1 MIELQGKY
9 NTAKV
14 FTDNVDDDTISQIIE
29 VLNQKFVKDSK
40 IRIMSDAHKGV
51 GCVIGTTMTIQ
62 DKIVANL
69 VGVDISCGMNVTQ
82 ISNKNI
88 DLEKLD
94 VVIRKNIPSGFAI
107 RGSAH
112 DYSER
117 IEFEEIKAETNLQ
130 RARSSVG
137 TLGSGNH
144 FIELDKDEDNNY
156 YIVIHSGSRNLGKQI
171 AEYWQ
176 KVAINKLKENYRNEI
191 NDAISICV
199 KAGKPDL
206 IEDVRSKVQKPPTDS
221 LCYLQG
227 EDFRSYLSDV
237 KIAGEFA
244 NANRSAMANI
254 IVEKMG
260 FDIVDN
266 FTTVHNYIDL
276 ETMILRKGAVSAKLG
291 ERLIIPINM
300 RDGSIIAYG
309 KGNPD
314 WNFSAPHGAG
324 RIMGRGEARR
334 SLSMEEYKDTMKDI
348 YTTSVNQSTLDEAPM
363 AYKNMDEIINN
374 TEDTITIDKII
385 KPVYNFKDS
394 GD

>member
-1 MIELQGKY
+1 M
-9 NTAKV
+9 
-14 FTDNVDDDTISQIIE
+14 
-29 VLNQKFVKDSK
+29 
-40 IRIMSDAHKGV
+40 
-51 GCVIGTTMTIQ
+51 
-62 DKIVANL
+62 
-69 VGVDISCGMNVTQ
+69 
-82 ISNKNI
+82 
-88 DLEKLD
+88 
-94 VVIRKNIPSGFAI
+94 
-107 RGSAH
+107 
-112 DYSER
+112 
-117 IEFEEIKAETNLQ
+117 
-130 RARSSVG
+130 
-137 TLGSGNH
+137 NH
-144 FIELDKDEDNNY
+144 FIELDKDENNNY

-176 KVAINKLKENYRNEI
+176 KVAINKLKENYREEI

-237 KIAGEFA
+237 KIVGEFA
-244 NANRSAMANI
+244 NANRSVMASI

-276 ETMILRKGAVSAKLG
+276 EAMILRKGAVSAKLG

-324 RIMGRGEARR
+324 RIMGRGEAKR

-363 AYKNMDEIINN
+363 AYKNMNEIINN
-374 TEDTITIDKII
+374 TKDTIIIDKII